1 MHRLERVTTYAVLI
15 TFSLLVLTP
24 FVSIILVAL
33 GPEGPA
39 ATGLQWPDELNF
51 DNFTRAWSTGGFADL
66 LQSSAIVALV
76 VVPTVAV
83 LSVLGGYALGSLRFP
98 GSTVLFYV
106 FVLGLVMPYEAAV
119 IPLYYAMRSVGLLDT
134 YFAVM
139 LPQIGLSMAFGVFWM
154 RAYFLS
160 TPRALVEA
168 ARLDGAGTFTILW
181 RVLLPGARPAIT
193 TLSALVFLWSWNEFL
208 LALVLIQDPGKRTA
222 PAGLGL
228 FIGER
233 TTDIAGLSAGAL
245 IVTAPVVIAYLFL
258 QRHFVQGM
266 LSGSVKG

>member
-1 MHRLERVTTYAVLI
+1 
-15 TFSLLVLTP
+15 
-24 FVSIILVAL
+24 
-33 GPEGPA
+33 
-39 ATGLQWPDELNF
+39 
-51 DNFTRAWSTGGFADL
+51 
-66 LQSSAIVALV
+66 
-76 VVPTVAV
+76 
-83 LSVLGGYALGSLRFP
+83 
-98 GSTVLFYV
+98 
-106 FVLGLVMPYEAAV
+106 
-119 IPLYYAMRSVGLLDT
+119 
-134 YFAVM
+134 
-139 LPQIGLSMAFGVFWM
+139 MAFGVFWM